1 MPCSVHDLMYM
12 PYMYKGQV
20 ERLNLFTENS
30 TMFGDEECFGVM
42 S

>member
-1 MPCSVHDLMYM
+1 MYM
-12 PYMYKGQV
+12 PYMPYTYKGQV

-30 TMFGDEECFGVM
+30 TMFGDEECFGDM